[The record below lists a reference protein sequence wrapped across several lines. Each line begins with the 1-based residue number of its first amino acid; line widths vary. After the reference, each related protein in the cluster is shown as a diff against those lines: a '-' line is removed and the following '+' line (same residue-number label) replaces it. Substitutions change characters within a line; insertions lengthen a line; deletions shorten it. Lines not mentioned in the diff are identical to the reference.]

1 MFRSKL
7 KEISVNG
14 TVHKPLKTNTLAK
27 GELKKGGQSSR
38 FCLNRSEK
46 QTIPSGKEIQST
58 SSTKSFHSRL
68 TRRFSP
74 KPPQQE
80 PSSSSKA
87 ERKCTSGHTT
97 GSVKSTVS
105 KRRLQTTVGS
115 PQHSTKKNVVEG
127 NKSAAPHTSCFLPGS
142 PQKDNVKSEHRKS
155 EQSSPS
161 PSKQKNRRL
170 LPSRLCVE
178 EPSDSSEESH
188 DTPFLKIHSPPRP
201 CYKPGAAKSRQDI
214 GQNNL
219 KLSKST
225 KCRQVKDEGKKKGL
239 DGKTT
244 DEKKTGGC
252 FLPAKDHLLRR
263 FSFTKTTDDEDV
275 TSYLSVEDNLQ
286 LCVVSSDSGITIC
299 DSSEKSVLDTEAEN
313 TFSNYKERTE
323 QQNLSNKTN
332 SVDEQ
337 NVKNSQTVTRLEI
350 PIRESVSKSHLE
362 LVSTRKD
369 AHNRVSKP
377 ESALEDDEARDTS
390 PDGRFLKF
398 EEEIGRGSFKTVY
411 KGLDTATGVAVAW
424 CELQERLKKS
434 TSQRFRE
441 EVEMLKGLQHPN
453 IVRFYD
459 FWEVNLPR
467 KKYLVLITEL
477 MTSGTLKT
485 YLRRFIKINLKVLKS
500 WCRQILK
507 GLNFLHSRS
516 PPIIHRD
523 LKCDNIF
530 ITGTTGSVKIG
541 DLGLATLK
549 NRSFA
554 KSVIGTPEFMAPEM
568 YEERY
573 DEAVDVYAF
582 GMCMLEMAT
591 TEYPY
596 SECIGPAQIYKKVI
610 NGIPPQNF
618 SKVENPQL
626 QDIISKCI
634 QLKKEDRPTVKEL
647 LQLDFFQEELGVKVE
662 FVNREKSLNST
673 ETKVEVRLRVLDPK
687 KRKDRHKDN
696 EAIQFEFDVE
706 NDNPDEVAQ
715 AMQMTGIIME
725 EDVKIVAMV
734 IRNQITQ
741 FKREKH
747 ASLQRKMKN
756 LQTLPQQTEL
766 QQQTSQNH
774 QQQEFESSN
783 MTALNQQ
790 HQLNQIQELQR
801 QQFNYF
807 DGLDFQQVKLQ
818 NINLPLKPV
827 ELGNSSN
834 AIPELSS
841 QVLSSQNISQSTCI
855 KHVGTGAKQDWREAQ
870 GEEARIFKLLPEQ
883 IIEPVSEESE
893 IADGRQPTRKK
904 ITKRHRTQDQSP
916 RLTVLS
922 VEEGSVVE
930 CQLESTKGK
939 NVKFKFDIGDVVP
952 EGIASNLVMTDLLAE
967 DYAEMFIEQIHN
979 IVKQIKEHPDRV
991 PVLHAADLTPTT
1003 VMSSPSFQSL
1013 NSATEYNEEK
1023 THKVSED
1030 RGSRS
1035 KKRTGRWKKKLY
1047 ALTHLVCCCDISS
1060 MPIPGYLVQH
1070 AAHVG
1075 SQFLVNPVKEHHQY
1089 TMPTSVVASAPTPG
1103 SCYPSANVAQ
1113 VMKED
1118 KFSPSAAG
1126 PHSLP
1131 YFHPLSPSPMTGEL
1145 HTHNQDQCQNLLF
1158 QRGLLSPSVLVP
1170 GVENTSLSI
1179 STYQP
1184 MTPPAL
1190 LSDST
1195 SSSFLQPAACYQ
1207 LPLTTLEDSSQPLL
1221 VTSKQ
1226 GVNTPEQKAFM
1237 SDVKTTSLS
1246 SFGAAKV
1253 SSCLSDQKVPVE
1265 VGTLQVSTKPHMY
1278 NGTSVN
1284 NLASMDSAVGS
1295 SLSSSCLS
1303 ITEGMYKVGHPE
1315 LSSGSS
1321 SSVSTYHQA
1330 HQHPHV
1336 PDTNSLQKK
1345 LSKLSVL
1352 TSQNQTV
1359 TSKPVDASSQTSSN
1373 LPTKDLTTSTLCC
1386 SSISE
1391 SSALEG
1397 STQICNENYQEKALL
1412 LPPKNDGA
1420 VSILT
1425 YGSASLPLS
1434 SSQLMYT
1441 PDEQITYLSNS
1452 QSMTF
1457 PLSSSRS
1464 TSSVVTA
1471 QPSQGE
1477 NNIQHSSFGTAKT
1490 KILDPQ
1496 SGTSGNE
1503 KVELKTDLSAS
1514 DTQSGSVVSV
1524 SVFHSTST
1532 TTTLTNTAPDCHI
1545 FATRGSASI
1554 SSQAVRPST
1563 TRKVAATTNLED
1575 LKIELQKLH
1584 SVGGGTTNEIPSSF
1598 KVNYEL
1604 CRSVSFPTGVPT
1616 NKTPRRFS
1624 RFEVTRVEDDP
1635 LDRYSTIVTTDSLS
1649 TSVTSQLFD
1658 SSTSSLT
1665 VTTNSSSTSVTSQLF
1680 DSSAS
1685 SLTVTTNSS
1694 STSVTSQLFDSSSS
1708 SLTVTT
1714 NSCSTN
1720 DISKLFDSSTSSL
1733 TVTANSC
1740 STSVT
1745 SKLFD
1750 SLPIPVN
1757 SSTPVT
1763 TPEVNHN
1770 SSYCSKDAHPSFTST
1785 NPSVSGLDKMHVT
1798 TTSSVVSCGR
1808 FQVRTIRD
1816 DVAKDA
1822 AACILSS
1829 NKTWDANGNVGVPE
1843 ETTQHIETTSS
1854 EQISD
1859 TESLANL
1866 VPSIMSSDSCP
1877 AHQLLNESTSLNMMN
1892 FLPTKGDLQEEL
1904 LGADLLERSRDG
1916 QLQAKGNSGLTYRC
1930 TCFSNQDRSDSDS
1943 CSTLNVLSSETMKS
1957 LKLDLVRIM
1966 QGIHN
1971 GRSSQ
1976 YVQASGSDSV
1986 LTQNHQ
1992 HDLSTFHTGA
2002 SSQSLSMAGYTS
2014 SIPDVKEAES
2024 QTEQLSH
2031 RSVAASNQFFI
2042 PNNNRLE
2049 ILQKTRSET
2058 ALNYCQDTTDA
2069 FTDKGV
2075 LGITYTR
2082 PSIQHFSQSLN
2093 NVNVEN
2099 LSHLDAFE
2107 NVMLPRSSSVNSLSQ
2122 YNNSVELGRS
2132 ASLGK
2137 FPSELICDESNSKQ
2151 DAESDNFLQ
2160 NLLVRQKQE
2169 REELKKRHQMELE
2182 NFKHQ
2187 RKLASPR
2194 VGHKRSDSASAAYP
2208 QRSSLQ
2214 VGNGFIQMIQPS
2226 SSSQQNMSRYDR
2238 QWSCQ
2243 SPKTPDLNIGSSVEP
2258 YYLPLQHFC
2267 SHSTIPIRPLHK
2279 ACPYLPQTNN
2289 IPHFNRNTTGRARL
2303 EWGEYLYSRPVQ
2315 RSSSYDHLVAFHPT
2329 RDKSLAPKHGTFT
2342 HDLQNPVQNMRGNNI
2357 ARNTHHV
2364 IGNIE
2369 SKMTLNQIRQ
2379 LQMQEVMKDQH
2390 YVPTGYFTP
2399 PPQSPISS
2407 PLSSP
2412 RHTRGIP
2419 QLQRTLSTGLS
2430 TPSIPLGVYIG
2441 AGDSNQNFYG
2451 FT

>member
-38 FCLNRSEK
+38 FCLARSEK
-46 QTIPSGKEIQST
+46 QTTSSSKETQST

-80 PSSSSKA
+80 PSSSKP
-87 ERKCTSGHTT
+87 ERKCSSGHTT

-105 KRRLQTTVGS
+105 KRRLQTTTGS
-115 PQHSTKKNVVEG
+115 PQHSSKKNVGEG
-127 NKSAAPHTSCFLPGS
+127 SKSTAPHTSCFLPGS

-188 DTPFLKIHSPPRP
+188 EIPFLKIHSPPRP
-201 CYKPGAAKSRQDI
+201 CHKPAVAKSKQDVV
-214 GQNNL
+214 QNKL

-225 KCRQVKDEGKKKGL
+225 KYRQVKDQGKKKVL
-239 DGKTT
+239 EDKTT
-244 DEKKTGGC
+244 DEKTTGGC
-252 FLPAKDHLLRR
+252 FLPSKDHLLRR

-313 TFSNYKERTE
+313 NFPNYKERTE
-323 QQNLSNKTN
+323 QQNLSNKTS

-337 NVKNSQTVTRLEI
+337 NVKNSQAITHLEI
-350 PIRESVSKSHLE
+350 PIRESASKSDSE
-362 LVSTRKD
+362 LVSTKKD
-369 AHNRVSKP
+369 AHNHVSKP
-377 ESALEDDEARDTS
+377 ESAPEEDEARDTS

-434 TSQRFRE
+434 TRQRFRE

-459 FWEVNLPR
+459 FWEVNLPK

-626 QDIISKCI
+626 QDLISKCT
-634 QLKKEDRPTVKEL
+634 QLKREDRPTVKEL

-662 FVNREKSLNST
+662 FVNREKSLTST

-706 NDNPDEVAQ
+706 TDNPDEVAQ

-734 IRNQITQ
+734 IRNQIAQ
-741 FKREKH
+741 FKRERH
-747 ASLQRKMKN
+747 VSLQKKIKK
-756 LQTLPQQTEL
+756 LQTLSRQTEL
-766 QQQTSQNH
+766 QQQLQH
-774 QQQEFESSN
+774 QQQEFESY
-783 MTALNQQ
+783 QQ
-790 HQLNQIQELQR
+790 HQLQELQK

-807 DGLDFQQVKLQ
+807 DNLDYQQAKPQ
-818 NINLPLKPV
+818 NVNLPLKPV
-827 ELGNSSN
+827 EFGNFSN
-834 AIPELSS
+834 TIPKLSS
-841 QVLSSQNISQSTCI
+841 QVLSSQNILESTCI
-855 KHVGTGAKQDWREAQ
+855 KHVGAQAKQDWREAQ
-870 GEEARIFKLLPEQ
+870 GQEAQIFKPPPEQ
-883 IIEPVSEESE
+883 ITEPVSEELE

-904 ITKRHRTQDQSP
+904 IIRRHRTQDQSP

-939 NVKFKFDIGDVVP
+939 NVKFKFDIVDVVP

-967 DYAEMFIEQIHN
+967 NYAGMFIEQIHN

-991 PVLHAADLTPTT
+991 PVLHVADLTPTT

-1013 NSATEYNEEK
+1013 NIATEFNQEK
-1023 THKVSED
+1023 THKVPED

-1075 SQFLVNPVKEHHQY
+1075 SQFLVNPVKEQHQY

-1103 SCYPSANVAQ
+1103 SCYPSANMAQ

-1118 KFSPSAAG
+1118 TFSSPSTAG
-1126 PHSLP
+1126 SPHSLP

-1145 HTHNQDQCQNLLF
+1145 YQHNQDQCQNLLF
-1158 QRGLLSPSVLVP
+1158 QRGQLSPSVLVP

-1190 LSDST
+1190 LSDSA
-1195 SSSFLQPAACYQ
+1195 SSSFLQPAACCQ
-1207 LPLTTLEDSSQPLL
+1207 LPATAIENSSQP
-1221 VTSKQ
+1221 VFITPNEA
-1226 GVNTPEQKAFM
+1226 VNTPEQKAFM
-1237 SDVKTTSLS
+1237 SDVKSTNLS
-1246 SFGAAKV
+1246 SIGAVQV
-1253 SSCLSDQKVPVE
+1253 SSCLSDQKAPGE
-1265 VGTLQVSTKPHMY
+1265 VGSRQVSTKSHMY

-1303 ITEGMYKVGHPE
+1303 ITEGLCKVGHPE
-1315 LSSGSS
+1315 QSS
-1321 SSVSTYHQA
+1321 SSSSASTHHQA

-1336 PDTNSLQKK
+1336 PDMTCLQNK
-1345 LSKLSVL
+1345 LSQLSVL
-1352 TSQNQTV
+1352 TSQGQTV
-1359 TSKPVDASSQTSSN
+1359 TSKPLTQPVDASSQTSSN
-1373 LPTKDLTTSTLCC
+1373 LPRKDFTTSTLCC
-1386 SSISE
+1386 SSITK

-1397 STQICNENYQEKALL
+1397 STQICTENYPENALL
-1412 LPPKNDGA
+1412 LSPKNDGA
-1420 VSILT
+1420 VSMSM

-1434 SSQLMYT
+1434 SSQLMFA
-1441 PDEQITYLSNS
+1441 PDEQITSLSNS
-1452 QSMTF
+1452 QSITF
-1457 PLSSSRS
+1457 PLLASCSA
-1464 TSSVVTA
+1464 SSVVTA
-1471 QPSQGE
+1471 QPSRGS
-1477 NNIQHSSFGTAKT
+1477 NDIQHNLFGTAKT
-1490 KILDPQ
+1490 KILGPQ
-1496 SGTSGNE
+1496 PGTSSSREG
-1503 KVELKTDLSAS
+1503 ELKTDLSAS
-1514 DTQSGSVVSV
+1514 ETQSGSAVSV
-1524 SVFHSTST
+1524 SIFHSTST
-1532 TTTLTNTAPDCHI
+1532 TTTLTTTAPDCQV
-1545 FATRGSASI
+1545 FATRGSAAI
-1554 SSQAVRPST
+1554 SSHAVRSTT
-1563 TRKVAATTNLED
+1563 TRKVAPTTNLED

-1584 SVGGGTTNEIPSSF
+1584 GVGGGTTNEMPSSTQ
-1598 KVNYEL
+1598 VNYQL
-1604 CRSVSFPTGVPT
+1604 CRSVSLPTGVTT

-1624 RFEVTRVEDDP
+1624 RFVVTRVQDDP
-1635 LDRYSTIVTTDSLS
+1635 LIRYSTTITTDSSS
-1649 TSVTSQLFD
+1649 TSDNTQLFD
-1658 SSTSSLT
+1658 SSTSSLA
-1665 VTTNSSSTSVTSQLF
+1665 VTTNSFSTSVTSQLF
-1680 DSSAS
+1680 NSSTS
-1685 SLTVTTNSS
+1685 CLTVTTNSS
-1694 STSVTSQLFDSSSS
+1694 STNVTSQL
-1708 SLTVTT
+1708 L
-1714 NSCSTN
+1714 
-1720 DISKLFDSSTSSL
+1720 DISPKR
-1733 TVTANSC
+1733 
-1740 STSVT
+1740 
-1745 SKLFD
+1745 
-1750 SLPIPVN
+1750 VN

-1763 TPEVNHN
+1763 TSEVNQN
-1770 SSYCSKDAHPSFTST
+1770 SSCCYKDAYPSFTST
-1785 NPSVSGLDKMHVT
+1785 NPSVSGLDKMHIAA
-1798 TTSSVVSCGR
+1798 TSPVVSCGR

-1822 AACILSS
+1822 ATCILSS
-1829 NKTWDANGNVGVPE
+1829 NKNWDANGNVGIPE
-1843 ETTQHIETTSS
+1843 QSTQNVDTTFS

-1866 VPSIMSSDSCP
+1866 VPSITNSNFCP
-1877 AHQLLNESTSLNMMN
+1877 DRQLLNGPISVNMMD
-1892 FLPTKGDLQEEL
+1892 FLPTKVDLQEEL
-1904 LGADLLERSRDG
+1904 LGVGLLKRSGDG
-1916 QLQAKGNSGLTYRC
+1916 QLQAEENSSLTYR
-1930 TCFSNQDRSDSDS
+1930 CFSNQDRSNSDS
-1943 CSTLNVLSSETMKS
+1943 CSTLNILSSETMKS

-1966 QGIHN
+1966 QGMHN
-1971 GRSSQ
+1971 DRSSQ
-1976 YVQASGSDSV
+1976 YIQAGGSDSV
-1986 LTQNHQ
+1986 LSQSPQ
-1992 HDLSTFHTGA
+1992 HDSATICTGV
-2002 SSQSLSMAGYTS
+2002 SSQSLSTAHYTPS
-2014 SIPDVKEAES
+2014 SPDVKEAET
-2024 QTEQLSH
+2024 QTEQLLH
-2031 RSVAASNQFFI
+2031 RNVAASNQFFV

-2049 ILQKTRSET
+2049 KTRSET
-2058 ALNYCQDTTDA
+2058 ALNYCQGTTDPC
-2069 FTDKGV
+2069 TDKGV

-2093 NVNVEN
+2093 NVNIEN
-2099 LSHLDAFE
+2099 LPHLDTLE
-2107 NVMLPRSSSVNSLSQ
+2107 NIRLPRSSSVNSFSGF
-2122 YNNSVELGRS
+2122 NNSVELGRS

-2137 FPSELICDESNSKQ
+2137 FPSELICDENDSKQ
-2151 DAESDNFLQ
+2151 DVDSDNFLQ

-2182 NFKHQ
+2182 TFKHQ

-2194 VGHKRSDSASAAYP
+2194 VGHKRSDSASAVYP
-2208 QRSSLQ
+2208 HRSNLQ
-2214 VGNGFIQMIQPS
+2214 LGNGFIQSSRHQMIQPS
-2226 SSSQQNMSRYDR
+2226 SSSQQSMSRYDG

-2258 YYLPLQHFC
+2258 YYLPIQHFC
-2267 SHSTIPIRPLHK
+2267 SHSTIPIRPLPK
-2279 ACPYLPQTNN
+2279 ACPYLPQTSN
-2289 IPHFNRNTTGRARL
+2289 IPHFNRSTPGRARF
-2303 EWGEYLYSRPVQ
+2303 EWGGYLYSRPVQ
-2315 RSSSYDHLVAFHPT
+2315 RSSSYDHLFAFHPT
-2329 RDKSLAPKHGTFT
+2329 RDKSPAPKHGTFT
-2342 HDLQNPVQNMRGNNI
+2342 QDLQNPVQNMRGNNV
-2357 ARNTHHV
+2357 ARNTHHI
-2364 IGNIE
+2364 IGSIE

-2399 PPQSPISS
+2399 PPQSPVNS

-2441 AGDSNQNFYG
+2441 AGDSNQNYYG